1 MNFEQ
6 LRALSAIVDEG
17 TFEAAADLL
26 RITPSAVSQRIKA
39 LERSVGQVVVRRGA
53 PCTPTEAGAV
63 LLRTARQV
71 QVLEAETRTALG
83 TGAASR
89 AVTPVAVNADS
100 LATWFVGVLRE
111 AAGWPDTTVRL
122 HVEDQDHSSTLL
134 SRGDVV
140 GAVTGSPTPVN
151 GCRVERLGSMRYL
164 PVAAPALI
172 ERFRVGSGIDW
183 AAMPVLEFNA
193 KDGLQDEVLRA
204 RGVDPAPPTHTIPSS
219 EAFLAAL
226 RAGLGW
232 GMIPELQLRTDL
244 SDGSLAL
251 LEDDAHR
258 DVALYWQV
266 WTLEAE
272 RLDRISES
280 VRRLGRQALRD
291 AGAGRNSLDGTA
303 VPD

>member
-1 MNFEQ
+1 M
-6 LRALSAIVDEG
+6 
-17 TFEAAADLL
+17 
-26 RITPSAVSQRIKA
+26 
-39 LERSVGQVVVRRGA
+39 GQVVVRRGA
-53 PCTPTEAGAV
+53 PCTPTEAGVV

-71 QVLEAETRTALG
+71 QVLEAETWSALG

-89 AVTPVAVNADS
+89 PVTPVAVNADS

-111 AAGWPDTTVRL
+111 AAGWPDTTVKL
-122 HVEDQDHSSTLL
+122 HVEDQDHSSKLL
-134 SRGDVV
+134 TRGDVV

-164 PVAAPALI
+164 PVAAPALV
-172 ERFRVGSGIDW
+172 ERYRTGSGVDW

-204 RGVDPAPPTHTIPSS
+204 RGFDAAPPRHTIPSS

-232 GMIPELQLRTDL
+232 GMIPELQLGTDL
-244 SDGSLAL
+244 SNGSLAL

-266 WTLEAE
+266 WTLDAE
-272 RLDRISES
+272 RLDRISEC

-291 AGAGRNSLDGTA
+291 A
-303 VPD
+303 

>member
-172 ERFRVGSGIDW
+172 ERVRVGSGIDW

-251 LEDDAHR
+251 LEDDALR
-258 DVALYWQV
+258 VVALYWQV

-280 VRRLGRQALRD
+280 VRRLGRKALRD
-291 AGAGRNSLDGTA
+291 AGAGRNSLDGTT